1 MHKAELEEAIQ
12 RLARAKDRSE
22 SLFSRLHRKV
32 EGRNDQEELEAAS
45 QNLKEVFA
53 RYTTAV
59 AGVVQEQTG
68 PMIRD
73 MDALA
78 KTVLKDPANPDAG
91 FADGVDPKL
100 IDRYKQAE
108 SEKND
113 LESQMT
119 MMIVQEMASAR
130 YRVDQAQLEIKMQKP
145 GGKFIAKFREMWT
158 KHPGWRA
165 GIGAALTVGAIAAST
180 VAPPLGLGLFALKR
194 GIATAGTYMGVE
206 GAGRAV
212 TNKRS
217 ERSDR
222 KAAEQGLGT
231 LSESS
236 ADAAG
241 EAQAAGYE
249 AVRTGGEAGSE
260 LVGKERGDLQLFI
273 WENYKDIMLEPNSLK
288 EALRS
293 PDVDA
298 AAVVAKLLDRR
309 ITQLESDTKWTRR
322 SKYLAAIGAA
332 IVGSASIMQIKSA
345 IDARPPAPR
354 PSGPSDSDLN
364 KAFFKGI
371 EAHHGPDT
379 AQDWAT
385 LQAGG
390 PGKAKLLWEA
400 NPAHDATAKAMN
412 GWMDK
417 LSVLSEQDQLNAA
430 TLIGYHFDQGTLTES
445 GVDKI
450 VSTLS

>member
-1 MHKAELEEAIQ
+1 MHKAELEDAIQ

-22 SLFSRLHRKV
+22 SLFSKLHRKV

-73 MDALA
+73 MDTLA
-78 KTVLKDPANPDAG
+78 KTVLKDPNNPDAR
-91 FADGVDPKL
+91 FADGVDSKL

-113 LESQMT
+113 LENQMT

-165 GIGAALTVGAIAAST
+165 GIGGALTVGAIAAST

-206 GAGRAV
+206 GAGRAI

-217 ERSDR
+217 ERNDR
-222 KAAEQGLGT
+222 KAAESGVEAL
-231 LSESS
+231 
-236 ADAAG
+236 DAS
-241 EAQAAGYE
+241 
-249 AVRTGGEAGSE
+249 TGSE
-260 LVGKERGDLQLFI
+260 VEAIAARESQTRVEDGSEIPEAERVYIEQFI
-273 WENYKDIMLEPNSLK
+273 KENYSDIFVKPGSLQ
-288 EALRS
+288 EALRT
-293 PDVDA
+293 PEVDTG
-298 AAVVAKLLDRR
+298 AVVDKLLGRR
-309 ITQLESDTKWTRR
+309 LSQLESDTKWTRR
-322 SKYLAAIGAA
+322 SKYLAVIGAA

-345 IDARPPAPR
+345 IDARPPVPR

-379 AQDWAT
+379 ASDWET
-385 LQAGG
+385 LQAAG

-400 NPAHDATAKAMN
+400 NPTHDATAKAMN

-417 LSVLSEQDQLNAA
+417 LSGLSEQDQLNAA